1 MQKAGALEYLAT
13 MLQSNAQMMAFS
25 DTFIVVGVVA
35 LLALFPAALL
45 SRSQRRAR
53 NAWK

>member
-1 MQKAGALEYLAT
+1 
-13 MLQSNAQMMAFS
+13 MLQSKAQMLAFS

-35 LLALFPAALL
+35 LLALIPAALL

-53 NAWK
+53 AWK